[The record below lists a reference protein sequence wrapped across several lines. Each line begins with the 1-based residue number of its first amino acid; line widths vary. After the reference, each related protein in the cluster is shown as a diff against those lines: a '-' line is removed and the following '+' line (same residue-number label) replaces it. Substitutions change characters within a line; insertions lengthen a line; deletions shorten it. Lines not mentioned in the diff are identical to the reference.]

1 MSESQVLV
9 VEDHRPI
16 RTLLTLLAERC
27 GARVSQADN
36 GRTALEMMRRQRPDL
51 VLLDL
56 TMPVMTGQELLSIME
71 TDPGLRD
78 IPVAV
83 ITTSEHVDESLERR
97 VPHLRKPFDP
107 AEVQRLIA
115 QMLAG
120 VGA

>member
-1 MSESQVLV
+1 MPENQVLV
-9 VEDHRPI
+9 VEDHIPI
-16 RTLLTLLAERC
+16 ATLLTVLAERC
-27 GARVSQADN
+27 GAQVSRADN

-56 TMPVMTGQELLSIME
+56 TMPVMSGQELLAIME

-83 ITTSEHVDESLERR
+83 ITTSENVDEVLERR

-107 AEVQRLIA
+107 AEVQRLIT